1 MKFPAFE
8 GTTDAD
14 AYLEWEAKVERIY
27 RVHNYSEEK
36 NVQMAVTEFEGYAS
50 TWLERT
56 ELDRRRLGDR
66 PIETWEDLKR
76 VMRGRFVPSHYH
88 REIIKKLHNLV
99 EGHKSVEEYYNTM
112 EVERILRDQNKSS
125 SASWNRDKTT
135 WISSSSKKRGRG
147 HMQYECPNRR
157 AIWIKENREYEFDDG
172 VEESDGGGS
181 TDGITSCEEKETIN
195 TQLVV
200 RRYNIGGRICS
211 VIVDSESCT
220 NVASV
225 SLVEKLGLRTMKHPR
240 PYKLQWLN
248 DSGELKVNK
257 QACHLFLGRPWKY
270 DRNALHEGRSN
281 SYTLELK
288 GKKYL
293 LKPLTPLQVSINKIT
308 VKYRCPIPR
317 LDDMLDELHGA
328 KGIEVDETKVKAIRE
343 WLVPKSVSEVRS
355 LYGLAS
361 FYKRF
366 IKGFSSTVAPLTAV
380 IRKDKGSKWGKE
392 QDEAFELLKNML
404 SSAALLQLPDFSKT
418 FEVECDASGL
428 GICAVLMQDQKSIAY
443 FSEKLSGA
451 ALNYSTYDKELYALV
466 RALANWQHYLW
477 PKEFVIRT
485 DHESLIFL
493 KN

>member
-157 AIWIKENREYEFDDG
+157 AIWIKENGEYEFDDG

-257 QACHLFLGRPWKY
+257 QVLLCFKIGKYMDEILCDVITMQACHLFLGRPWKY

-293 LKPLTPLQVSINKIT
+293 LKPLTPLQVREEKKENECRGKISL
-308 VKYRCPIPR
+308 VEIEESEEAKKSEGSRNRKNEKKPSDGERKEEYNDVFPE
-317 LDDMLDELHGA
+317 ELPEGLPPLR
-328 KGIEVDETKVKAIRE
+328 GIEHQIDF
-343 WLVPKSVSEVRS
+343 VPGSQILNK
-355 LYGLAS
+355 LA
-361 FYKRF
+361 YKQPR
-366 IKGFSSTVAPLTAV
+366 G
-380 IRKDKGSKWGKE
+380 
-392 QDEAFELLKNML
+392 
-404 SSAALLQLPDFSKT
+404 
-418 FEVECDASGL
+418 
-428 GICAVLMQDQKSIAY
+428 
-443 FSEKLSGA
+443 
-451 ALNYSTYDKELYALV
+451 
-466 RALANWQHYLW
+466 
-477 PKEFVIRT
+477 
-485 DHESLIFL
+485 
-493 KN
+493 